1 MNTQPKLN
9 ELIQN
14 CVRAKKVAQ
23 GMAAFYKTGFAKKLV
38 ETALA
43 MKGETVGIYIW
54 TGGDCLYIHVDV
66 NSLTG
71 FVDPRL
77 VGILEAWEYLNPDKT
92 LMRDEAGR
100 RMKVF
105 TFIFKGHLDESNNM
119 TPSIDVLVNASIVED
134 SATCRQVII
143 GYTEPKAEPI
153 YKLECDEAEVTIGN
167 KEGV

>member
-1 MNTQPKLN
+1 MNTQDKLDN
-9 ELIQN
+9 LIRD
-14 CVRAKKVAQ
+14 CVRAKKIAQ

-43 MKGETVGIYIW
+43 MKGDTVGIYIW
-54 TGGDCLYIHVDV
+54 TGGDNLSIHVDV

-77 VGILEAWEYLNPDKT
+77 AGILEAWEYLNPKT
-92 LMRDEAGR
+92 TSMRVEAGQ

-105 TFIFKGHLDESNNM
+105 MFRFNGPLDESNEM
-119 TPSIDVLVNASIVED
+119 TPHVDVYVNASIVED
-134 SATCRQVII
+134 SATCRQVVV

-153 YKLECDEAEVTIGN
+153 YKLECSEAEVVIGN
-167 KEGV
+167 KEA